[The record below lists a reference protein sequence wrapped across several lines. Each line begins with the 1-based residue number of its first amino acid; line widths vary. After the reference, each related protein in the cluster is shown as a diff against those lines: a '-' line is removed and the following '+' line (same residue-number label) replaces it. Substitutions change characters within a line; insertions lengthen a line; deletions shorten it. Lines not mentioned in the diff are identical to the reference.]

1 MQRFASVAVLTVVLA
16 VAVVLLLLVN
26 EAGASPSKRL
36 SRFQIEVQST
46 VVAAYQDPTLI
57 RPLMQRDHITM
68 MLMPEMAEFADA
80 IEHRARRASLRLM
93 DAECFA
99 CLTPLSLQVAAV
111 KPWPWAR
118 RFLPLTD

>member
-1 MQRFASVAVLTVVLA
+1 VQRFASVAVLTVVLA

-80 IEHRARRASLRLM
+80 IEHRRAPGITASDGRRVLRVLDAVIASGRSRK
-93 DAECFA
+93 A
-99 CLTPLSLQVAAV
+99 VAVGA
-111 KPWPWAR
+111 PILAAY
-118 RFLPLTD
+118 